1 MSIKDIYFVLNLNNT
16 NIYKMDYEDLVFE
29 PLKEDFI
36 KILYKDKIFKITT
49 PTLRCPFGIK
59 EFKYNKEDLLSRYS
73 FSLSLDKINIDERN
87 KKFYEFIKEFENSIY
102 KFVKS
107 KKEIY
112 YQDLHKKKFPKAFSS
127 KIYEKVGYSPLFN
140 LDLKSDTK
148 IYLSSEEEI
157 SYEDLLKKNL
167 NNFYT
172 SCEII
177 CNGIWINDK
186 KFGISWKVSKLF
198 IKDIEKD
205 DNEEKYI
212 NLVF

>member
-1 MSIKDIYFVLNLNNT
+1 MSIKDLNNT

-59 EFKYNKEDLLSRYS
+59 EFKYNKEDLLPRYS

-112 YQDLHKKKFPKAFSS
+112 YQDLHKKKFPKTFSS